1 MKDEKEDKVKKKKL
15 KDKKKPPKKTRT
27 WKQLL
32 WSFEPKIYQSQ
43 FLPANR

>member
-1 MKDEKEDKVKKKKL
+1 MKDEKEDKVKRKEAKRQKKT
-15 KDKKKPPKKTRT
+15 PKKTRT